1 MSVPNGRP
9 AHADR
14 LARWAWITIA
24 LTPAGWAL
32 GVVTYLIG
40 VGGTLTIGLL
50 SLNPETWGILLG
62 VAVPVVAVVLA
73 AQAARAGHRSGRRAV
88 LVSGALLL
96 VTLALAL
103 LLVPLIGLTA
113 VAVVT
118 VLVIVWARTRNKPS
132 PPTARPRSAPTA

>member
-9 AHADR
+9 ASADR
-14 LARWAWITIA
+14 LARRAWITIA
-24 LTPAGWAL
+24 LIPAAWLL
-32 GVVTYLIG
+32 GVIAYLAG
-40 VGGTLTIGLL
+40 TGGTLTIGLL
-50 SLNPETWGILLG
+50 SLDPVTWAILLA

-73 AQAARAGHRSGRRAV
+73 VQAARAGHRSGRRAV
-88 LVSGALLL
+88 LVSGTLLL

-113 VAVVT
+113 VAVIT
-118 VLVIVWARTRNKPS
+118 VLVIVWARTRSKPS